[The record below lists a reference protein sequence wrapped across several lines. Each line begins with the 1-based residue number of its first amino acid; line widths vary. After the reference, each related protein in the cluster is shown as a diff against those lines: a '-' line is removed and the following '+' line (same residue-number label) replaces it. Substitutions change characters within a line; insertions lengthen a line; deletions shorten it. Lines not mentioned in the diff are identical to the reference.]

1 MSFSKCFFCLILVFL
16 LFRRGQLCFFLWY
29 GKLQWRFICWTFVCK
44 WFGICVAQVQYKYI
58 RDLGSFW
65 YEAWNF
71 RQKNFLS
78 HLLSW
83 IFLANALWGDVCW
96 IQFNFENGSKGDYIS
111 VREKKVTIVATNLMD
126 GCTILFI
133 QDARALW
140 WKILCIILEDRKWKI
155 TFDVTTIWRW
165 VPCMLFSSWGE
176 FNKTWKMLEDLYF

>member
-1 MSFSKCFFCLILVFL
+1 MENYSGDLFAELLCANGLEFVLHKCNINTFETLDPSDTRHGILGKKISFHNN
-16 LFRRGQLCFFLWY
+16 G
-29 GKLQWRFICWTFVCK
+29 
-44 WFGICVAQVQYKYI
+44 
-58 RDLGSFW
+58 
-65 YEAWNF
+65 E
-71 RQKNFLS
+71 
-78 HLLSW
+78 LSW